1 MLGLHQSN
9 IYNSWKHNKESK
21 FQIETT
27 RVIIKQSGAETSGIH
42 KATTKCIEKHSKL
55 TTHWSKGSTPKS
67 NSTSKVIPLMKHLPW
82 IRFLDFKSKNFN
94 FFRFSLKRQHF
105 YHFLHEH
112 KYPLQA
118 YQSIIFLS
126 FKLLRII

>member
-82 IRFLDFKSKNFN
+82 IRFLDFEALALLRVKTLPVAFGCLVW
-94 FFRFSLKRQHF
+94 SLKPTSS
-105 YHFLHEH
+105 L
-112 KYPLQA
+112 
-118 YQSIIFLS
+118 
-126 FKLLRII
+126 